1 METEFETNLL
11 SGWSH
16 DYLVGGNMII
26 SRSNSFLHSL

>member
-16 DYLVGGNMII
+16 DYLVGGHMII
-26 SRSNSFLHSL
+26 SQSNSFLHSL